1 MSPLDWLCLIYLLA
15 AVAPA
20 QAASPDAEATS
31 EQVAEFYLQGEI
43 EEARQA
49 LDRIEPASLGVRG
62 RYYTAKLTRLDGEAR
77 VHLLSVSQRLGSEYA
92 DDALM
97 ELAESVY
104 ADSRGLYVSARRAFQ
119 RVVDFFPE
127 SPRAPLATYRI
138 GRSYLI
144 TSKNPADSH
153 ADSARAYLHKVVT
166 HYPSSPVSAQAA
178 HILATEA
185 GGRAA
190 DISASRPTWLVGTNV
205 TDAQPKS
212 SASTKSFWV
221 QAGTFSKRVLADGL
235 ASRLRQNSIGVRLVS
250 SGKVTLVQVGPYS
263 SQERAES
270 ASRHISLV
278 ESLVCQVIHE

>member
-1 MSPLDWLCLIYLLA
+1 VSRLGLLCLICFLA
-15 AVAPA
+15 TVVSG
-20 QAASPDAEATS
+20 QAASPDAQAPS
-31 EQVAEFYLQGEI
+31 EQAVEFYLQGEI
-43 EEARQA
+43 EQARQA
-49 LDRIEPASLGVRG
+49 LARIEPGSLGVRG
-62 RYYTAKLTRLDGEAR
+62 RYYTGKLTRLDGEAR

-97 ELAESVY
+97 ELAESAY
-104 ADSRGLYVSARRAFQ
+104 ADPRGLYVSARRAFQ
-119 RVVDFFPE
+119 RVVDSFPE
-127 SPRAPLATYRI
+127 SPHARLATYRI

-144 TSKNPADSH
+144 TSTNPADPH

-185 GGRAA
+185 GGA
-190 DISASRPTWLVGTNV
+190 DISSSRPTWFVGANV
-205 TDAQPKS
+205 TDAQPAS
-212 SASTKSFWV
+212 SVSMKSFWV
-221 QAGTFSKRVLADGL
+221 QAGAFSKRSLADGL
-235 ASRLRQNSIGVRLVS
+235 ASRLRKNSMGVRLVS

-278 ESLVCQVIHE
+278 ESLVCQVIQE